1 MAFIS
6 SNFNNA
12 MYNILLPYIR
22 DNFPKDKILLDQL
35 KRNAGVNVMNNN
47 FYAPLRNSRHGGVVS
62 LSNDGA
68 TTVSGTAGVSQASVG
83 VKIHTGVFN
92 ISKLAIDA
100 SKSNKM
106 AVTPALMFEAE
117 SLSTDFG
124 RAMNRQMFSDGVGIL
139 AEVASLGTTNVVVQQ
154 PLSATA
160 GTADTRST
168 DWPAAQVNGDISPL
182 KYLAPGAHIGIGSA
196 GASLVGTVSSTSAI
210 AGTAGGTVVFTT
222 AIIGTAAQPLY
233 IVDGDGGAAGSQ
245 EIAGVRAALSSS
257 SGTSQY
263 AGVAR
268 STTGWTPQYG
278 STLEALTLSRMESSY
293 LAAREY
299 AQSGDQFVILV
310 NKTLYKKYGDLLTA
324 MRRTVNETDLLGGFT
339 GLEFAAGAGRVGVFL
354 DYDVPDGEVLILDL
368 DSWTICQVSDLN
380 WMENPNEGAMLRVAN
395 TITYQ
400 ATMHWFA
407 NLLCL
412 CPAANG
418 REIQKTA

>member
-1 MAFIS
+1 
-6 SNFNNA
+6 

-139 AEVASLGTTNVVVQQ
+139 AEVSVIGTTDVTIQQ
-154 PLSATA
+154 PLAATA
-160 GTADTRST
+160 GTNDTRSL
-168 DWPAAQVNGDISPL
+168 DWPAASVNGDISPI
-182 KYLAPGAHIGIGSA
+182 KYIAPGMHIGIGSA
-196 GASLVGTVSSTSAI
+196 GASANGTVSATAKV
-210 AGTAGGTVVFTT
+210 AGTQGYYVTFTT
-222 AIIGTAAQPLY
+222 AVEGTVGKCLY
-233 IVDGDGGAAGSQ
+233 QFDGDNGAAGSQ
-245 EIAGVRAALSSS
+245 EIQGIRAALSSS
-257 SGTSQY
+257 SGGTTY

-278 STLEALTLSRMESSY
+278 STLEALTLSKMENSY
-293 LAAREY
+293 LSAREY

-324 MRRTVNETDLLGGFT
+324 MRRTVNESDLLGGFT

>member
-1 MAFIS
+1 MAFLS

-22 DNFPKDKILLDQL
+22 DNFPKEKILLDQL

-106 AVTPALMFEAE
+106 AVTPALMYEAE

-124 RAMNRQMFSDGVGIL
+124 RAMNRQMFSDGIGIL
-139 AEVASLGTTNVVVQQ
+139 AEVKTIGTTDVTIQQ
-154 PLSATA
+154 PLAATA

-168 DWPAAQVNGDISPL
+168 DWPAAAVNSDISPI
-182 KYLAPGAHIGIGSA
+182 KYIAPGMHIGLGSA
-196 GASLVGTVSSTSAI
+196 GASLVGTITSTHYVS
-210 AGTAGGTVVFTT
+210 GTQGYYVKFSS

-233 IVDGDGGAAGSQ
+233 IMDGDGGAAGSQ
-245 EIAGVRAALSSS
+245 EIQGIRAALSSS
-257 SGTSQY
+257 TGTSTY

-278 STLEALTLSRMESSY
+278 SSLEALSLSKMENSY

-299 AQSGDQFVILV
+299 AQAGDQYVILV

-324 MRRTVNETDLLGGFT
+324 LRRTVNETDLLGGFT

-354 DYDVPDGEVLILDL
+354 DYDVPDGEVLILNL
-368 DSWTICQVSDLN
+368 DSFTICQVSDLN

-418 REIQKTA
+418 REIQKTG